1 MILLFNTKV
10 LKSGDWMKK
19 GFNKILI
26 LEIILLIFLLF
37 NSFAFKIANMYVISG
52 IMLPFLIL
60 MIVLNGFEKDNYR
73 YKKDVLLNIIIFL
86 LMYYFIT
93 YFLGLFSGFVKS
105 SYSLSFINI
114 IKNTFPVIALILISE
129 LMRYVL
135 FNKTKRN
142 LPCLIIGCLLF
153 VMVDVNTMVHIYD
166 VKTALGI
173 TKMICLV
180 VFPSITKNIFLTYL
194 TMKVGYKNGIIYR
207 LITELSTYLLP
218 IFPDF
223 GEYINVLLKTVLP
236 IAIMARLNN
245 MFNYYSVRK
254 IKDSRYNN
262 RKLVLY
268 SFITFALLTIVLL
281 TSGLFTYQALTIGS
295 GSMSPAIEK
304 GDVIVLKSMK
314 NEEAR
319 KIKKGDVLVY
329 NHDNKII
336 VHRVIKKSN
345 NGETISFKTKGDY
358 NNAKDSWTVKQEDVI
373 GIVKFRI
380 RWVGMPTV
388 ALNELLNKRVVNLY
402 GEF

>member
-26 LEIILLIFLLF
+26 LEIILLVCLLF
-37 NSFAFKIANMYVISG
+37 NSFVFKIANMYVISG

-60 MIVLNGFEKDNYR
+60 MIILQGFEKDNYR

-268 SFITFALLTIVLL
+268 SVITFALLTIVLL

-388 ALNELLNKRVVNLY
+388 ALNELLNK
-402 GEF
+402 

>member
-37 NSFAFKIANMYVISG
+37 NSFVFKIANMYVISG

-114 IKNTFPVIALILISE
+114 IKNTFPVIALILITE

-388 ALNELLNKRVVNLY
+388 ALNELLNK
-402 GEF
+402 

>member
-37 NSFAFKIANMYVISG
+37 NSFVFKIANMYVISG

-268 SFITFALLTIVLL
+268 SVITFALLTIVLL

-373 GIVKFRI
+373 GIVKIRI
-380 RWVGMPTV
+380 RWIGMPTV
-388 ALNELLNKRVVNLY
+388 ALNELLNK
-402 GEF
+402 

>member
-19 GFNKILI
+19 GFNKIII

-37 NSFAFKIANMYVISG
+37 NSFVFKIANMYVISG

-114 IKNTFPVIALILISE
+114 IKNTFPVIVLILISE

-254 IKDSRYNN
+254 IKDSRYNS

-268 SFITFALLTIVLL
+268 SVITFALLTIVLL

-304 GDVIVLKSMK
+304 GDVIILKSMK

-358 NNAKDSWTVKQEDVI
+358 NNAKDSWIVKQEEVI

-388 ALNELLNKRVVNLY
+388 ALNELLNK
-402 GEF
+402 

>member
-1 MILLFNTKV
+1 LLFNTKV

-37 NSFAFKIANMYVISG
+37 NSFVFKIANMYVISG

-268 SFITFALLTIVLL
+268 SVITFALLTIVLL

-304 GDVIVLKSMK
+304 GDVIVLKAMK

-388 ALNELLNKRVVNLY
+388 ALNELLNK
-402 GEF
+402 

>member
-1 MILLFNTKV
+1 
-10 LKSGDWMKK
+10 
-19 GFNKILI
+19 
-26 LEIILLIFLLF
+26 
-37 NSFAFKIANMYVISG
+37 
-52 IMLPFLIL
+52 
-60 MIVLNGFEKDNYR
+60 
-73 YKKDVLLNIIIFL
+73 
-86 LMYYFIT
+86 
-93 YFLGLFSGFVKS
+93 
-105 SYSLSFINI
+105 
-114 IKNTFPVIALILISE
+114 
-129 LMRYVL
+129 
-135 FNKTKRN
+135 
-142 LPCLIIGCLLF
+142 
-153 VMVDVNTMVHIYD
+153 
-166 VKTALGI
+166 
-173 TKMICLV
+173 MICLV

-314 NEEAR
+314 
-319 KIKKGDVLVY
+319 
-329 NHDNKII
+329 
-336 VHRVIKKSN
+336 
-345 NGETISFKTKGDY
+345 TK
-358 NNAKDSWTVKQEDVI
+358 KQE
-373 GIVKFRI
+373 K
-380 RWVGMPTV
+380 
-388 ALNELLNKRVVNLY
+388 
-402 GEF
+402 

>member
-37 NSFAFKIANMYVISG
+37 NSFVFKIANMYVISG

-268 SFITFALLTIVLL
+268 SVITFALLTIVLL

-304 GDVIVLKSMK
+304 GDVIILKSMK

-388 ALNELLNKRVVNLY
+388 ALNELLNK
-402 GEF
+402 

>member
-1 MILLFNTKV
+1 
-10 LKSGDWMKK
+10 MKK
-19 GFNKILI
+19 IYFNKILI
-26 LEIILLIFLLF
+26 VEIILLVCLLF
-37 NSFAFKIANMYVISG
+37 NSFVFKIANMYVISG

-153 VMVDVNTMVHIYD
+153 VMIDVNTMVHIYD

-268 SFITFALLTIVLL
+268 SVITFALLTIVLL

-380 RWVGMPTV
+380 RWIGMPTV
-388 ALNELLNKRVVNLY
+388 ALNELLNK
-402 GEF
+402 

>member
-37 NSFAFKIANMYVISG
+37 NSFVFKIANMYVISG

-268 SFITFALLTIVLL
+268 SVITFALLTIVLL

-304 GDVIVLKSMK
+304 GDVIVLKAMK

-388 ALNELLNKRVVNLY
+388 ALNELLNK
-402 GEF
+402 

>member
-37 NSFAFKIANMYVISG
+37 NSFVFKIANMYVISG

-114 IKNTFPVIALILISE
+114 IKNTFPVIVLILISE

-254 IKDSRYNN
+254 IKDSRYNS

-268 SFITFALLTIVLL
+268 SVITFALLTIVLL

-380 RWVGMPTV
+380 RWIGMPTV
-388 ALNELLNKRVVNLY
+388 ALNELLNK
-402 GEF
+402 

>member
-37 NSFAFKIANMYVISG
+37 NSFVFKIANMYVISG

-207 LITELSTYLLP
+207 LITEISTYLLP

-254 IKDSRYNN
+254 IKDSRYNS

-268 SFITFALLTIVLL
+268 SVITFALLTIVLL

-304 GDVIVLKSMK
+304 GDVIILKGMK

-345 NGETISFKTKGDY
+345 NGKTISFKTKGDY

-388 ALNELLNKRVVNLY
+388 ALNELLNK
-402 GEF
+402 

>member
-37 NSFAFKIANMYVISG
+37 NSFVFKIANMYVISG

-207 LITELSTYLLP
+207 LITEISTYLFP

-268 SFITFALLTIVLL
+268 SVITFSLLTIVLL

-304 GDVIVLKSMK
+304 GDVIILKGMK

-345 NGETISFKTKGDY
+345 NGKTISFKTKGDY
-358 NNAKDSWTVKQEDVI
+358 NNTKDSWTVKQEDVI

-380 RWVGMPTV
+380 RWIGIPTV
-388 ALNELLNKRVVNLY
+388 ALNELLNK
-402 GEF
+402 

>member
-37 NSFAFKIANMYVISG
+37 NSFVFKIANMYVISG

-207 LITELSTYLLP
+207 LITEISTYLLP

-268 SFITFALLTIVLL
+268 SVITFALLTIVLL

-304 GDVIVLKSMK
+304 GDVIILKGMK

-345 NGETISFKTKGDY
+345 NGKTISFKTKGDY
-358 NNAKDSWTVKQEDVI
+358 NNTKDSWTVKQEDVI

-388 ALNELLNKRVVNLY
+388 ALNELLNK
-402 GEF
+402 

>member
-37 NSFAFKIANMYVISG
+37 NSFVFKIANMYVISG

-114 IKNTFPVIALILISE
+114 IKNTFPVISLILISE

-236 IAIMARLNN
+236 IALMARLNN

-268 SFITFALLTIVLL
+268 SVITFALLTIVLL

-304 GDVIVLKSMK
+304 GDVIILKSMK

-358 NNAKDSWTVKQEDVI
+358 NNAKDSWIVKQEDVI

-388 ALNELLNKRVVNLY
+388 ALNELLNK
-402 GEF
+402 

>member
-37 NSFAFKIANMYVISG
+37 NSFVFRIANMYVISG

-60 MIVLNGFEKDNYR
+60 MTVLNGFEKDNYR

-207 LITELSTYLLP
+207 LITEISTYLFP

-268 SFITFALLTIVLL
+268 SVITFSLLTIVLL

-304 GDVIVLKSMK
+304 GDVIILKGMK

-345 NGETISFKTKGDY
+345 NGKTISFKTKGDY
-358 NNAKDSWTVKQEDVI
+358 NNTKDSWTVKQEDVI

-380 RWVGMPTV
+380 RWIGIPTV
-388 ALNELLNKRVVNLY
+388 ALNELLNK
-402 GEF
+402 

>member
-37 NSFAFKIANMYVISG
+37 NSFVFKIANMYVISG

-153 VMVDVNTMVHIYD
+153 VMVDINTMVHIYD

-268 SFITFALLTIVLL
+268 SVITFALLTIVLL

-304 GDVIVLKSMK
+304 GDVIILKSMK
-314 NEEAR
+314 NEETR

-345 NGETISFKTKGDY
+345 NGKTISFKTKGDY
-358 NNAKDSWTVKQEDVI
+358 NNTKDSWTVKQEDVI

-388 ALNELLNKRVVNLY
+388 ALNELLNK
-402 GEF
+402 

>member
-37 NSFAFKIANMYVISG
+37 NSFVFKIANMYVISG

-254 IKDSRYNN
+254 IKDSRYNS

-304 GDVIVLKSMK
+304 GDVIILKSMK

-380 RWVGMPTV
+380 RWIGMPTV
-388 ALNELLNKRVVNLY
+388 ALNELLNK
-402 GEF
+402 

>member
-37 NSFAFKIANMYVISG
+37 NSFVFKIANMYVISG

-373 GIVKFRI
+373 GIVKIRI
-380 RWVGMPTV
+380 RWIGMPTV
-388 ALNELLNKRVVNLY
+388 ALNELLNK
-402 GEF
+402 

>member
-1 MILLFNTKV
+1 M
-10 LKSGDWMKK
+10 
-19 GFNKILI
+19 LI

-37 NSFAFKIANMYVISG
+37 NSFVFKIANMYVISG

-314 NEEAR
+314 NEEVR

-336 VHRVIKKSN
+336 VHRVIKKNN

-373 GIVKFRI
+373 GIVKIRI
-380 RWVGMPTV
+380 RWIGMPTV
-388 ALNELLNKRVVNLY
+388 ALNELLNK
-402 GEF
+402 

>member
-37 NSFAFKIANMYVISG
+37 NSFVFKIANMYVISG

-60 MIVLNGFEKDNYR
+60 MTVLNGFEKDNYR

-153 VMVDVNTMVHIYD
+153 VMVDINTMVHIYD

-254 IKDSRYNN
+254 IKDSRYNS
-262 RKLVLY
+262 RKLILY
-268 SFITFALLTIVLL
+268 SVITFALLTIVLL

-304 GDVIVLKSMK
+304 GDVIILKGMK

-345 NGETISFKTKGDY
+345 NGKTISFKTKGDY
-358 NNAKDSWTVKQEDVI
+358 NNTKDSWTVKQEDVI

-388 ALNELLNKRVVNLY
+388 ALNELLNK
-402 GEF
+402 

>member
-37 NSFAFKIANMYVISG
+37 NSFVFKIANMYVISG

-207 LITELSTYLLP
+207 LITEISTYLLP

-254 IKDSRYNN
+254 IKDSRYNS
-262 RKLVLY
+262 RKLILY
-268 SFITFALLTIVLL
+268 SVITFALLTIVLL

-304 GDVIVLKSMK
+304 GDVIILKGMK

-345 NGETISFKTKGDY
+345 NGKTISFKTKGDY
-358 NNAKDSWTVKQEDVI
+358 NNTKDSWTVKQEDVI

-388 ALNELLNKRVVNLY
+388 ALNELLNK
-402 GEF
+402 

>member
-37 NSFAFKIANMYVISG
+37 NSFVFKIANMYVISG

-207 LITELSTYLLP
+207 LITEISTYLLP

-254 IKDSRYNN
+254 IRDSRYNS
-262 RKLVLY
+262 RKLILY
-268 SFITFALLTIVLL
+268 SVITFALLTIVLL

-304 GDVIVLKSMK
+304 GDVIILKGMK

-319 KIKKGDVLVY
+319 KIKNGDVLVY

-388 ALNELLNKRVVNLY
+388 ALNELLNK
-402 GEF
+402 

>member
-37 NSFAFKIANMYVISG
+37 NSFVFKIANMYVISG

-207 LITELSTYLLP
+207 LITEISTYLLP

-254 IKDSRYNN
+254 IKDSRYNS
-262 RKLVLY
+262 RKLILY
-268 SFITFALLTIVLL
+268 SVITFALLTIVLL

-345 NGETISFKTKGDY
+345 NGKTISFKTKGDY
-358 NNAKDSWTVKQEDVI
+358 NNTKDSWTVKQEDVI

-388 ALNELLNKRVVNLY
+388 ALNELLNK
-402 GEF
+402 

>member
-37 NSFAFKIANMYVISG
+37 NSFVFKIANMYVISG

-207 LITELSTYLLP
+207 LITEISTYLLP

-254 IKDSRYNN
+254 IKDSRYNS

-268 SFITFALLTIVLL
+268 SVITFALLTIVLL

-345 NGETISFKTKGDY
+345 NGKTISFKTKGDY

-388 ALNELLNKRVVNLY
+388 ALNELLNK
-402 GEF
+402 

>member
-37 NSFAFKIANMYVISG
+37 NSFVFKIANMYVISG

-194 TMKVGYKNGIIYR
+194 AMKVGYKNGIIYR

-388 ALNELLNKRVVNLY
+388 ALNELLNK
-402 GEF
+402 

>member
-37 NSFAFKIANMYVISG
+37 NSFVFKIANMYVISG

-207 LITELSTYLLP
+207 LITEISTYLLP

-254 IKDSRYNN
+254 IRDSRYNS

-268 SFITFALLTIVLL
+268 SVITFALLTIVLL

-388 ALNELLNKRVVNLY
+388 ALNELLNK
-402 GEF
+402 

>member
-37 NSFAFKIANMYVISG
+37 NSFVFRIANMYVISG

-153 VMVDVNTMVHIYD
+153 VMVDINTMVHIYD

-268 SFITFALLTIVLL
+268 SVITFSLLTIVLL

-380 RWVGMPTV
+380 RWIGMPTV
-388 ALNELLNKRVVNLY
+388 ALNELLNK
-402 GEF
+402 

>member
-37 NSFAFKIANMYVISG
+37 NSFVFKMANMYVISG

-207 LITELSTYLLP
+207 LITEISTYLLP

-254 IKDSRYNN
+254 IKDSRYNS

-268 SFITFALLTIVLL
+268 SVITFALLTIVLL

-304 GDVIVLKSMK
+304 GDVIILKGMK

-388 ALNELLNKRVVNLY
+388 ALNELLNK
-402 GEF
+402 

>member
-37 NSFAFKIANMYVISG
+37 NSFVFKIANMYVISG

-135 FNKTKRN
+135 FNKTKKN

-388 ALNELLNKRVVNLY
+388 ALNELLNK
-402 GEF
+402 

>member
-37 NSFAFKIANMYVISG
+37 NSFVFKIANMYVISG

-153 VMVDVNTMVHIYD
+153 VMVDINTMVHIYD

-268 SFITFALLTIVLL
+268 SVITFSLLTIVLL

-380 RWVGMPTV
+380 RWIGMPTV
-388 ALNELLNKRVVNLY
+388 ALNELLNK
-402 GEF
+402 

>member
-37 NSFAFKIANMYVISG
+37 NSFVFKIANMYVISG

-114 IKNTFPVIALILISE
+114 IKNTFPVIVLILISE

-135 FNKTKRN
+135 FNKTKRI

-207 LITELSTYLLP
+207 LITEISTYLLP

-254 IKDSRYNN
+254 IKDSRYNS

-295 GSMSPAIEK
+295 GSMSPTIEK
-304 GDVIVLKSMK
+304 GDVIILKSMK
-314 NEEAR
+314 NEETR

-358 NNAKDSWTVKQEDVI
+358 NNAKDSWIVKQEEVI

-388 ALNELLNKRVVNLY
+388 ALNELLNK
-402 GEF
+402 

>member
-37 NSFAFKIANMYVISG
+37 NSFVFKIANMYVISG

-60 MIVLNGFEKDNYR
+60 MTVLNGFEKDNYR

-153 VMVDVNTMVHIYD
+153 VMVDINTMVHIYD

-268 SFITFALLTIVLL
+268 SVITFALLTIVLL

-304 GDVIVLKSMK
+304 GDVIILKGMK

-388 ALNELLNKRVVNLY
+388 ALNELLNK
-402 GEF
+402 

>member
-37 NSFAFKIANMYVISG
+37 NSFVFKIANMYVISG

-207 LITELSTYLLP
+207 LITEISTYLLP

-268 SFITFALLTIVLL
+268 SVITFSLLTIVLL

-304 GDVIVLKSMK
+304 GDVIILKGMK

-345 NGETISFKTKGDY
+345 NGKTISFKTKGDY
-358 NNAKDSWTVKQEDVI
+358 NNAKDSWIVKQEDVI

-388 ALNELLNKRVVNLY
+388 ALNELLNK
-402 GEF
+402 

>member
-37 NSFAFKIANMYVISG
+37 NSFVFKIANMYVISG
-52 IMLPFLIL
+52 IMLPFLII

-388 ALNELLNKRVVNLY
+388 ALNELLNK
-402 GEF
+402 

>member
-37 NSFAFKIANMYVISG
+37 NSFVFKIANMYVISG

-114 IKNTFPVIALILISE
+114 IKNTFPVIVLILISE

-254 IKDSRYNN
+254 IKDSRYNS

-295 GSMSPAIEK
+295 GSMSPTIEK
-304 GDVIVLKSMK
+304 GDVIILKSMK

-358 NNAKDSWTVKQEDVI
+358 NNAKDSWIVKQEDVI

-388 ALNELLNKRVVNLY
+388 ALNELLNK
-402 GEF
+402 

>member
-37 NSFAFKIANMYVISG
+37 NSFVFKIANMYVISG

-93 YFLGLFSGFVKS
+93 YFLGLFSGLVKS

-114 IKNTFPVIALILISE
+114 IKNTFPVIALILITE

-336 VHRVIKKSN
+336 VHRVMKKSN

-380 RWVGMPTV
+380 RWIGMPTV
-388 ALNELLNKRVVNLY
+388 ALNELLNK
-402 GEF
+402 